1 MSKLQKLFSYGWVT
15 LNPFCTNV
23 PSHCNAFQNLAGIH
37 IFKVNN
43 GSTRTLCGI
52 CSNWTINTPERRQW
66 LCSCVVIK
74 FKQTSPCFWYFHWS
88 FLNKKMAARYSL
100 ANPVEYWKALKKRNI
115 WNSFSCLLS
124 NCLNECKN
132 FLKSYWLSISKTLSE
147 LCVVFRIF
155 TSCYCICSV
164 FCPATTYYKSGFLRW
179 LAWLI

>member
-1 MSKLQKLFSYGWVT
+1 MSKLRKLFSYGWVT

-23 PSHCNAFQNLAGIH
+23 PLRCNAFQNLAGIH
-37 IFKVNN
+37 FFKVNN

-100 ANPVEYWKALKKRNI
+100 ANLVEYWKALKNVERTMCGFQNFHK
-115 WNSFSCLLS
+115 LLLHLQ
-124 NCLNECKN
+124 C
-132 FLKSYWLSISKTLSE
+132 FL
-147 LCVVFRIF
+147 
-155 TSCYCICSV
+155 SCYN
-164 FCPATTYYKSGFLRW
+164 L
-179 LAWLI
+179 LL

>member
-74 FKQTSPCFWYFHWS
+74 FKQTSPCFLYFHWS

-100 ANPVEYWKALKKRNI
+100 ANLVEYWKALKNVERTMCGFQNFHK
-115 WNSFSCLLS
+115 LLLHLQ
-124 NCLNECKN
+124 C
-132 FLKSYWLSISKTLSE
+132 FL
-147 LCVVFRIF
+147 
-155 TSCYCICSV
+155 SCYN
-164 FCPATTYYKSGFLRW
+164 L
-179 LAWLI
+179 LL

>member
-100 ANPVEYWKALKKRNI
+100 ANLVEYWKALKNVERTMCGFQNFHK
-115 WNSFSCLLS
+115 LLLHLQ
-124 NCLNECKN
+124 C
-132 FLKSYWLSISKTLSE
+132 FL
-147 LCVVFRIF
+147 
-155 TSCYCICSV
+155 SCYN
-164 FCPATTYYKSGFLRW
+164 L
-179 LAWLI
+179 LL